1 MGQTQTIMILNR
13 RPNCVNLTR
22 PIDFRYKD
30 KPLVYRSMD
39 GAKIDLASEGGPIA
53 NIMFCAKESRGS
65 HY

>member
-13 RPNCVNLTR
+13 RPNCVNLTG

-30 KPLVYRSMD
+30 KPWVYRYMD
-39 GAKIDLASEGGPIA
+39 GAKIDLASEGPIA
-53 NIMFCAKESRGS
+53 NILFCAKESRGS